1 MGYFALC
8 VNDKNEL
15 DLIQNAITNLDLYL
29 KTSNNDYNYLLE
41 ICKED
46 LNKLQNLLSERMLNG
61 NFNENKF

>member
-8 VNDKNEL
+8 MNDKNEL
-15 DLIQNAITNLDLYL
+15 DLIQTAITNLDLYL

-46 LNKLQNLLSERMLNG
+46 LNKLQNLLIERMLNG